1 METKYLGIILSIL
14 GISGLV
20 LALIFMND
28 AVTPTQF
35 NSLFA
40 GGILGAI
47 AFFAGLWLIPIAHP
61 YDKTVEVQAKNGTGT
76 GITGSQSN

>member
-1 METKYLGIILSIL
+1 MDTKFLGIIISTL

-28 AVTPTQF
+28 AVTSAQF

-47 AFFAGLWLIPIAHP
+47 AFFAGLWLIPVSQP
-61 YDKTVEVQAKNGTGT
+61 YDKTVEVRTKKVLE
-76 GITGSQSN
+76 

>member
-1 METKYLGIILSIL
+1 MDTKLLGIIISTL

-28 AVTPTQF
+28 AVTTTQF
-35 NSLFA
+35 TSLFA

-47 AFFAGLWLIPIAHP
+47 AFFAGLWLIPKAHS
-61 YDKTVEVQAKNGTGT
+61 YNKSIEVPAKGP
-76 GITGSQSN
+76 GITEAQPK

>member
-1 METKYLGIILSIL
+1 METKYLGIIVSIL

-28 AVTPTQF
+28 AVTTAQF

-40 GGILGAI
+40 GGVLGAI
-47 AFFAGLWLIPIAHP
+47 AFFAGLWIIPATHP
-61 YDKTVEVQAKNGTGT
+61 YDKTIEVQAKNGT